1 MSGTRIRH
9 EVKDGIARLTL
20 CAPHNR
26 NAIDSTFCREFAEA
40 ALSISTDPSAVVA
53 LMRAEG
59 DFFSV
64 GGDFKDFLAHK
75 DGLERHVLDMATH
88 LHIGIVR
95 LQRAPAPLVVAV
107 NGTAAGGGFS
117 LVLGAD
123 IAIARRSAKLVAAY
137 TRSGLTPDGGGTYFL
152 PRIVGLKR
160 AFDILATNP
169 TLSAEQALELG
180 ILSRVVDDEAFEAE
194 VEALVR
200 QLAATPR
207 HALHG
212 LKRLLRESPSASLQ
226 QQLDLE
232 AESIAAT
239 ASHPDSISALE
250 SFLAKRS
257 K

>member
-26 NAIDSTFCREFAEA
+26 NAVDSTFCREFAEVALTVA
-40 ALSISTDPSAVVA
+40 ADPSVVVA
-53 LMRAEG
+53 LMQAEG

-88 LHIGIVR
+88 LHIGIAR
-95 LQRAPAPLVVAV
+95 LRRAPAPLVVAV

-123 IAIARRSAKLVAAY
+123 IAIAKRSAKLVSAY

-169 TLSAEQALELG
+169 TLSADEALSLG
-180 ILSRVVDDEAFEAE
+180 ILSRVVDDDAFEAE
-194 VEALVR
+194 VEALVQR
-200 QLAATPR
+200 FAATPR

-212 LKRLLRESPSASLQ
+212 LKRLLRESEGRSLE
-226 QQLDLE
+226 QQLSLE

-239 ASHPDSISALE
+239 ASNPATITALE
-250 SFLAKRS
+250 AFLAK
-257 K
+257 KK